1 MMVTV
6 QVSSNYRGNVYH
18 TKAIGDF
25 LQNRY
30 NYFGGTLTITNGIHE
45 GREPRGTILAYVYYF
60 DFTVTWPNNRT
71 SGILHFYL
79 GSYNYQIDPNYD
91 LTRLFDQGNEVNSSS
106 ISLDNLLTQ
115 N

>member
-1 MMVTV
+1 MVAV
-6 QVSSNYRGNVYH
+6 QLSSNYRGNINH
-18 TKAIGDF
+18 IQAIENF

-45 GREPRGTILAYVYYF
+45 GRESRETILAYVYYF
-60 DFTVTWPNNRT
+60 DLTVTWPNNII
-71 SGILHFYL
+71 SGIQHFYL

-91 LTRLFDQGNEVNSSS
+91 LTILFGQGNEVNSSS
-106 ISLDNLLTQ
+106 VFLDDLLTQ